1 MTEQFQVSSTPSGV
15 RVQLRVIPRA
25 SRTGVD
31 GVRDGRLL
39 LRVTA
44 PPVDRAANDAVIL
57 TLARLLDLPRRA
69 ISIVSGST
77 GRNKTI
83 EIAGL
88 DAATVRARL
97 SP

>member
-1 MTEQFQVSSTPSGV
+1 MTEPFQISATPSGV
-15 RVQLRVIPRA
+15 RVELRVIPRA

-39 LRVTA
+39 VRVTA

-88 DAATVRARL
+88 DVATVRARL